1 MHPTLDPLARE
12 VLTAVCSHPG
22 CPESLREE
30 MSNILMG
37 ALRPRGPSFI
47 ALLSLTAEPS
57 WDNVHTR
64 VGEFFEARGSYLRS
78 RVAHAVYSELKH
90 LTAPSAHEP
99 NP

>member
-1 MHPTLDPLARE
+1 MNPNLDPLACE

-22 CPESLREE
+22 CPETLREE
-30 MSNILMG
+30 LSNILMG
-37 ALRPRGPSFI
+37 ALRPKGLSFI

-64 VGEFFEARGSYLRS
+64 VQEYFETRGSYLRS
-78 RVAHAVYSELKH
+78 RVARDVYSELKH
-90 LTAPSAHEP
+90 LAAPSPHEP